1 MILGYEVTT
10 SGEGDYGQMTWRF
23 SLPRSGSRRYSGEE
37 PGTRSLTL
45 DERDVTITFPSHLSS
60 NSFEDLRGY
69 LEHDE
74 FRLKRRTASPSP
86 RSCGERV
93 GVRGSLGATGLAD
106 SPPHPDCFAIRP
118 LPASGAR

>member
-1 MILGYEVTT
+1 MIRV
-10 SGEGDYGQMTWRF
+10 
-23 SLPRSGSRRYSGEE
+23 RR
-37 PGTRSLTL
+37 
-45 DERDVTITFPSHLSS
+45 
-60 NSFEDLRGY
+60 

-74 FRLKRRTASPSP
+74 FRLRRRITSPSP

-93 GVRGSLGATGLAD
+93 GERGSLGGAGLAD